1 MKALVWQPAA
11 MLNEFAQIVLL
22 AASSFAPVSAQQ
34 AVASRLQSR
43 TPLQWVTL
51 SDQNTKLLLDV
62 DARFYPEGAASL
74 GISGL
79 DDQTIDLKPE
89 FQERHR
95 EAIERVVSELEKR
108 MEQEKDESVRQDL
121 AILINSERRL
131 IRGVE
136 IRKKYFIQFYDANE
150 IAYWGIEALLDDQ
163 VPQERRLKALVRLRK
178 YAGMEQ
184 GYEPLTKLCEDRMRE
199 RLNVPRLLGPFKGWV
214 ERNLS
219 NSDTH
224 ASAIAKLFDKYH
236 IAGYEPAYG
245 KLREQLTEFNEF
257 VRRELLPRTRTDY
270 RMPPEVYAYTLEQV
284 GVDIAPEELAALAHA
299 SFDEIQNEMMALAPK
314 LAKEKGIPAT
324 DYRDVIRALKKE
336 QWEGADI
343 LPKYERRVGEIE
355 DIIRQARLVTLPARP
370 LKIKLATEAESAD
383 TPGPYLVPPP
393 RINNTGETGV
403 FVLPLRVPAP
413 AGAKPGTTERLDDY
427 TFAAVSWTL
436 AAHEGRPGHDLQF
449 DAMVEKGISLARSQF
464 ASNSVNIEGWALYA
478 EAILQP
484 YMPLDGQ
491 LMSLQQ
497 RLMRAARAFLDP
509 ELQAGKI
516 TTEQAKKLLIE
527 DVVVSEAL
535 ANQEVERYTF
545 RQPGQ
550 ATSYFYGYMQLMR
563 LRADTEK
570 VMGASFDQQKFHDFI
585 LSQGAL
591 PPALLRKAVFE
602 HFIPENSLHGD

>member
-1 MKALVWQPAA
+1 MPRKFAA
-11 MLNEFAQIVLL
+11 NVVIAVSLFGL
-22 AASSFAPVSAQQ
+22 ASAQEPVGS
-34 AVASRLQSR
+34 APTSRN
-43 TPLQWVTL
+43 TPEWVTR
-51 SDQNTKLLLDV
+51 SDQNAKMLLDV

-79 DDQTIDLKPE
+79 DDQTIDLKPQ
-89 FQERHR
+89 FQERHG
-95 EAIERVVSELEKR
+95 EATKQVIIELEKR
-108 MEQEKDESVRQDL
+108 VEQEKDNSVRQDL
-121 AILINSERRL
+121 EILIKSARSE
-131 IRGVE
+131 IRGRE
-136 IRKKYFIQFYDANE
+136 IRKKYFIQFCDANE
-150 IAYWGIEALLDDQ
+150 ISYWGIEALLDDQ
-163 VPQERRLKALVRLRK
+163 VPEERRMKALVRLRK
-178 YAGMEQ
+178 YAGMEP

-199 RLNVPRLLGPFKGWV
+199 RLHALGLLGPYKGLV

-236 IAGYEPAYG
+236 IAGYEPAYR

-270 RMPPEVYAYTLEQV
+270 RMPSEVYAYTLEQV
-284 GVDIAPEELAALAHA
+284 GVDMAPEGLAALARA
-299 SFDEIQNEMMALAPK
+299 GFDEIQNEMMALAPK
-314 LAKEKGIPAT
+314 VATEKGIRAT

-336 QWEGADI
+336 QWEGPEI
-343 LPKYERRVGEIE
+343 LPNYERRIAAIE
-355 DIIRQARLVTLPARP
+355 DIIRQARLVTLPVRP
-370 LKIKLATEAESAD
+370 MKIKLASDAESAD
-383 TPGPYLVPPP
+383 MPGPYHVPPP

-413 AGAKPGTTERLDDY
+413 PGANLGATERLDDY
-427 TFAAVSWTL
+427 TFSAISWTL

-449 DAMVEKGISLARSQF
+449 DAMIEKGVSLARAQF
-464 ASNSVNIEGWALYA
+464 AMNSVNVEGWALYS
-478 EAILQP
+478 EAILKP

-509 ELQAGKI
+509 ELQAGRI
-516 TTEQAKKLLIE
+516 TTDQAKKLLME
-527 DVVVSEAL
+527 DVVLSETL

-545 RQPGQ
+545 RMPGQ
-550 ATSYFYGYMQLMR
+550 ATSYFYGYTELMR

-570 VMGASFDQQKFHDFI
+570 ALGPAFDQQKFHDFI
-585 LSQGAL
+585 LGQGAL

-602 HFIPENSLHGD
+602 HFVPR